1 MAVIGIIK
9 APRLILALP
18 APANVLPVIKIEMSP
33 RLIVEKG
40 CKIKNIVTVSTTIYT
55 GLTCTYN
62 SSCTCVLA
70 TSTFITGVNTQF
82 STTSPLLWGT
92 QYGSGDLVRIF
103 NNSASTTAAF
113 VVDNS
118 GKVAIGA
125 NTTSLG
131 FTLLVNGT
139 MYAATGTF
147 DNLIVSSSINILG
160 SANIIGAAQFSAT
173 FNVSGTSTLATT
185 TATQLTVNGTS
196 TLNTVSIT
204 GPVSLITTTIQ
215 NLTVYNT
222 STLNNL
228 SVTGNSTFATATIT
242 N

>member
-82 STTSPLLWGT
+82 STSSPLLWGT
-92 QYGSGDLVRIF
+92 QYGSGDLLRVT
-103 NNSASTTAAF
+103 NNSASTTAVF

-118 GKVAIGA
+118 GRVAIGT
-125 NTTSLG
+125 NTTSQSYL
-131 FTLLVNGT
+131 
-139 MYAATGTF
+139 M
-147 DNLIVSSSINILG
+147 DVS
-160 SANIIGAAQFSAT
+160 
-173 FNVSGTSTLATT
+173 
-185 TATQLTVNGTS
+185 
-196 TLNTVSIT
+196 
-204 GPVSLITTTIQ
+204 
-215 NLTVYNT
+215 
-222 STLNNL
+222 
-228 SVTGNSTFATATIT
+228 
-242 N
+242 